1 MTQITQYLKQCFK
14 TIPRKNTIYTLVK
27 LSSQLMF
34 QTVAVNLG
42 DTRSTSLIW
51 TTKAAYS
58 AFNTTYIGLEFL
70 SLGITLP

>member
-1 MTQITQYLKQCFK
+1 MK
-14 TIPRKNTIYTLVK
+14 
-27 LSSQLMF
+27 F

-58 AFNTTYIGLEFL
+58 ALNTTYIGLEFL
-70 SLGITLP
+70 SLGITLNHKLAFSGILRLPINEECCPL